1 MLYSRQEPWRSPGKL
16 QKAEGNAIYN
26 RCHSDRAVGA
36 GDGYGLHSGRFAPH
50 LTGSRG
56 GRHLDSP
63 HPRPKRNLAL
73 SAMRIL
79 DTALLR
85 IGFVTG
91 GSFAF
96 LLAVEAGLLAARFR
110 GEGVVFRWQL
120 WLLAGIFVATLR
132 DQLASM
138 NCSKCRQ
145 WKPASFK
152 DLFGTEK
159 ILEGGRFP
167 LTTLA
172 EIHGSQLV

>member
-1 MLYSRQEPWRSPGKL
+1 
-16 QKAEGNAIYN
+16 
-26 RCHSDRAVGA
+26 
-36 GDGYGLHSGRFAPH
+36 
-50 LTGSRG
+50 
-56 GRHLDSP
+56 
-63 HPRPKRNLAL
+63 
-73 SAMRIL
+73 MRIL

-91 GSFAF
+91 GFFAF
-96 LLAVEAGLLAARFR
+96 LLAVEAGLLSARFR

-159 ILEGGRFP
+159 IVCRACRGELEAVSLSHRSEQV
-167 LTTLA
+167 LL
-172 EIHGSQLV
+172 